1 MFYLKKRITLLP
13 EGILVQPNGTYIP
26 KLINMVKIS
35 GRRKKG
41 LPDHAVLETYNS
53 EFPEQD
59 VLTGEEA
66 SLFRSAL
73 GLILYVS
80 HDRPDISFATKTLAT
95 WMSYP
100 CMKAMAAL
108 KHLALYLSGTEHVG
122 VMLRK
127 CETYEDV
134 FDRWTETDEWNDATR
149 EQRKD
154 RAVFNF
160 DIFSD
165 SSWGDDRSARRSTS
179 SCVMFVTGA

>member
-1 MFYLKKRITLLP
+1 M
-13 EGILVQPNGTYIP
+13 QPNGTYIP
-26 KLINMVKIS
+26 KLLNMLQIS

-41 LPDHAVLETYNS
+41 LPHHAVLETYNS

-122 VMLRK
+122 VMLK
-127 CETYEDV
+127 
-134 FDRWTETDEWNDATR
+134 
-149 EQRKD
+149 
-154 RAVFNF
+154 
-160 DIFSD
+160 
-165 SSWGDDRSARRSTS
+165 
-179 SCVMFVTGA
+179 M